1 MRFSGANVLVTGG
14 LGFVGSRLAR
24 ALEAEGAQVTIL
36 DNGFNGAPASV
47 AGLSA
52 RIVTGS
58 VTDAALV
65 RALVQPADLVFHLAA
80 RSIIQSM
87 KSPMADIE
95 ANLSGTL
102 QVLAA
107 LKERPAGGCR
117 LIYTSSASV
126 YGNARHLPA
135 GEEEPYSLLTPYA
148 ASKLAGEHF
157 CETFYEAYGVPS
169 AILRYSNVY
178 GPGQTARNPYCG
190 VLGLFIERALRGE
203 PLLIH
208 GDGEQTRDFT
218 YVDDAV
224 EATLLAA
231 LAPAAVG
238 EVFNVGTGTEV
249 SLNNVAQLIREATG
263 SAGSIQHVPRRD
275 IDTIRR
281 RAVQIEKARRRLRW
295 SPKVSLPEGISRTV
309 EAYRGEASTRALPEV
324 SLAEG
329 ST

>member
-14 LGFVGSRLAR
+14 LGFVGAHLVR

-36 DNGFNGAPASV
+36 DNGFNGTPASV
-47 AGLSA
+47 AGRSA
-52 RIVTGS
+52 KLVTGS

-65 RALVQPADLVFHLAA
+65 RDLVQPADLVFHLAA

-87 KSPMADIE
+87 KSPMDDIE
-95 ANLSGTL
+95 ANLAGTL

-107 LKERPAGGCR
+107 LKERPPGQCR
-117 LIYTSSASV
+117 LVYTSSASV
-126 YGNARHLPA
+126 YGNARQLPA
-135 GEEEPYSLLTPYA
+135 AEEGPFSLLTPYA

-157 CETFYEAYGVPS
+157 CETFYEAYGVRS

-190 VLGLFIERALRGE
+190 VLGLFVERALQGE

-224 EATLLAA
+224 AATLLAA
-231 LAPAAVG
+231 LEPAAVG
-238 EVFNVGTGTEV
+238 EVFNVGTGTEY
-249 SLNNVAQLIREATG
+249 SLNDVARLILDVTG
-263 SAGSIQHVPRRD
+263 SAGPIQHVPRRD

-281 RAVQIEKARRRLRW
+281 RSVLIEKARRRLRW
-295 SPKVSLPEGISRTV
+295 SPVVDLRTGVSRTV
-309 EAYRGEASTRALPEV
+309 QWYRRAAATTACPEE
-324 SLAEG
+324 EG